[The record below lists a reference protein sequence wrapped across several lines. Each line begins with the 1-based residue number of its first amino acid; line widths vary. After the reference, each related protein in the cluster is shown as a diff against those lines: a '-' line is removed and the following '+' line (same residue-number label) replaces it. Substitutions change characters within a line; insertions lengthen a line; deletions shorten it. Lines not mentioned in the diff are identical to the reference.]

1 MTDMEKLLEAL
12 KEVRDDI
19 DFAGQYGLVDEG
31 VIDSLDLTQIIAAL
45 DEAFDIHI
53 PSGEIEPENF
63 NSVQDLL
70 ALVKRYQALIHGMC
84 LNGWKMRRAC
94 LRMPSLLTGL
104 GRVSPGIRCAIPP
117 GASAVF
123 WPRG

>member
-19 DFAGQYGLVDEG
+19 DFAGQYGLMDEG

-63 NSVQDLL
+63 NSVQDML
-70 ALVKRYQALIHGMC
+70 ALVKRYQA
-84 LNGWKMRRAC
+84 
-94 LRMPSLLTGL
+94 
-104 GRVSPGIRCAIPP
+104 
-117 GASAVF
+117 
-123 WPRG
+123 

>member
-63 NSVQDLL
+63 NSVQDMLT
-70 ALVKRYQALIHGMC
+70 LVKRYQA
-84 LNGWKMRRAC
+84 
-94 LRMPSLLTGL
+94 
-104 GRVSPGIRCAIPP
+104 
-117 GASAVF
+117 
-123 WPRG
+123 

>member
-31 VIDSLDLTQIIAAL
+31 VIDSLDLIQIIAAL

-63 NSVQDLL
+63 NSVQDML
-70 ALVKRYQALIHGMC
+70 ALVKRCQA
-84 LNGWKMRRAC
+84 
-94 LRMPSLLTGL
+94 
-104 GRVSPGIRCAIPP
+104 
-117 GASAVF
+117 
-123 WPRG
+123 

>member
-19 DFAGQYGLVDEG
+19 DFSGQYGLVDEG

-63 NSVQDLL
+63 NSVQDMLT
-70 ALVKRYQALIHGMC
+70 LVKRYQA
-84 LNGWKMRRAC
+84 
-94 LRMPSLLTGL
+94 
-104 GRVSPGIRCAIPP
+104 
-117 GASAVF
+117 
-123 WPRG
+123 

>member
-19 DFAGQYGLVDEG
+19 DFSGQYGLVDEG

-53 PSGEIEPENF
+53 PAGEIEPDNF
-63 NSVQDLL
+63 NSVQDML
-70 ALVKRYQALIHGMC
+70 ALVRRYQG
-84 LNGWKMRRAC
+84 K
-94 LRMPSLLTGL
+94 
-104 GRVSPGIRCAIPP
+104 
-117 GASAVF
+117 
-123 WPRG
+123 

>member
-31 VIDSLDLTQIIAAL
+31 VIDSLDLVQIIAAL

-63 NSVQDLL
+63 NSVQDML
-70 ALVKRYQALIHGMC
+70 ALVKRYQA
-84 LNGWKMRRAC
+84 
-94 LRMPSLLTGL
+94 
-104 GRVSPGIRCAIPP
+104 
-117 GASAVF
+117 
-123 WPRG
+123 

>member
-1 MTDMEKLLEAL
+1 MEKLLEAL

-63 NSVQDLL
+63 NSVQDML
-70 ALVKRYQALIHGMC
+70 ALVKRYQA
-84 LNGWKMRRAC
+84 
-94 LRMPSLLTGL
+94 
-104 GRVSPGIRCAIPP
+104 
-117 GASAVF
+117 
-123 WPRG
+123 